1 MSRKY
6 YYDSLEE
13 LRSEKEYA
21 RRQID
26 YGVNRLKND
35 VADYFVYHPE
45 NIFLE
50 SSNKVMNY
58 VGYAISAYK
67 TATAFRT
74 MFGFFSRKRK

>member
-74 MFGFFSRKRK
+74 MFGFFSKKRK

>member
-6 YYDSLEE
+6 RYASLED
-13 LRSEKEYA
+13 LRNEKEYA
-21 RRQID
+21 RQQID
-26 YGVNRLKND
+26 YSVDRLKND

-45 NIFLE
+45 NLFLE

-74 MFGFFSRKRK
+74 MFGFFSKKRK

>member
-6 YYDSLEE
+6 RYASLEE
-13 LRSEKEYA
+13 LRNEKKYA
-21 RRQID
+21 RQQID
-26 YGVNRLKND
+26 YSVDRLKND

-45 NIFLE
+45 NLFLE

-67 TATAFRT
+67 TATAFRS
-74 MFGFFSRKRK
+74 MFGFFSKKRK

>member
-1 MSRKY
+1 MSRKHRY
-6 YYDSLEE
+6 SSLEE

-26 YGVNRLKND
+26 YSADRLKND

-58 VGYAISAYK
+58 VGYAISAYR
-67 TATAFRT
+67 TATAFRS
-74 MFGFFSRKRK
+74 MFGFFSKKRK

>member
-6 YYDSLEE
+6 RYTSLKE
-13 LRSEKEYA
+13 LRSEKVYTK
-21 RRQID
+21 RQVD
-26 YGVNRLKND
+26 YSWDRLKND

-45 NIFLE
+45 NLFLE

-67 TATAFRT
+67 TATAFRS
-74 MFGFFSRKRK
+74 MFGFFSKKRK

>member
-1 MSRKY
+1 MSRKKRY
-6 YYDSLEE
+6 ASLEE
-13 LRSEKEYA
+13 LRSEKEYT

-26 YGVNRLKND
+26 YGVDRLKND

-50 SSNKVMNY
+50 SSNKVMNS

-67 TATAFRT
+67 TATAFRS
-74 MFGFFSRKRK
+74 MFGFFSKKRK